1 MFLKDTYTALILTI
15 AFVSVSSLIPLVDA
29 QVMQSANYRIESD
42 SLNVG
47 GGYSSSSNYQLQ
59 DTTGEIATGESESET
74 YSLKAGYQ
82 QMQEIYLALTN
93 AANVTLSPSIG
104 GVTGGTG
111 TGFTV
116 ATATTDNLA
125 GYELTIRASSSPA
138 MQSGSDTIPDYTP
151 VGANP
156 DYSFTNSANE
166 SQFGFSPEGTDIPA
180 RFKDNGASCNTGTG
194 NTTSA
199 CWDGLSTS
207 AQTIARRTSANH
219 PSGTATSIR
228 FRVEIGS
235 TVNQAAGQYVATT
248 TLTLL
253 PL

>member
-1 MFLKDTYTALILTI
+1 MFLKDTYTAGLLTI
-15 AFVSVSSLIPLVDA
+15 AFVFASSLVPFVEA
-29 QVMQSANYRIESD
+29 QVMQSTNYRIESD
-42 SLNVG
+42 SINVG

-93 AANVTLSPSIG
+93 AANVTLSPSLG
-104 GVTGGTG
+104 GVTGGTSNG
-111 TGFTV
+111 STF

-125 GYELTIRASSSPA
+125 GYELTITASGSPA
-138 MQSGSDTIPDYTP
+138 MQSGSNSIPDYTP
-151 VGANP
+151 VGSDP

-180 RFKDNGASCNTGTG
+180 RFKDNGASCNTGSG

-207 AQTIARRTSANH
+207 PQTIARRTSANH
-219 PSGTATSIR
+219 PDGTATTIR
-228 FRVEIGS
+228 FRVEVGS